1 MVLSLK
7 TYVLAKDKSEWKTG
21 TFTKVLSKTTKD
33 TAQEFVNLL
42 AGLSTKVNGETTSLK
57 AMVFFTLDRMR
68 LLKEDL
74 TKGWFQTVNQ
84 SKSFLQMVLTMRA
97 TFKTTKDKAPESA
110 TTQTAISMRAN
121 GQEIN
126 VLAEEK

>member
-1 MVLSLK
+1 
-7 TYVLAKDKSEWKTG
+7 
-21 TFTKVLSKTTKD
+21 
-33 TAQEFVNLL
+33 
-42 AGLSTKVNGETTSLK
+42 
-57 AMVFFTLDRMR
+57 
-68 LLKEDL
+68 
-74 TKGWFQTVNQ
+74 
-84 SKSFLQMVLTMRA
+84 MVLTMRA